1 MALPLS
7 IQLYT
12 VRDLISQKGYLPIL
26 KSISEAGYSHVELG
40 DFYGNTP
47 SAFKKVLDD
56 LGLKTSAWWAPV
68 LDPKNQSSV
77 IDTAATLGTRD
88 LVTGY
93 GPDVFENESK
103 IKPTSETLNQALD
116 FYTGKGLTISLH
128 NHWWEFHSAHY
139 DTLLQ
144 LSPKALME
152 VDIYWVQVGG
162 ADPAKVIEKY
172 GKRVRFLH
180 IKDGPAN
187 KRDSNLNMT
196 AVGQGDVKVADCVK
210 AAERAGNIAAL
221 TVELDRCATDMMEAV
236 RASYD
241 FMIKNKL
248 ATGKK

>member
-12 VRDLISQKGYLPIL
+12 VRDLIKEKGYLPVL

-40 DFYGNTP
+40 DFYGN
-47 SAFKKVLDD
+47 SAGGMKKVLDEIV
-56 LGLKTSAWWAPV
+56 LKTSAWWAPV
-68 LDPKNQSSV
+68 LDPQKRNEV
-77 IDTAATLGTRD
+77 VENAAALGTKD

-93 GPDVFENESK
+93 GPNVFESDAE
-103 IKPTSETLNQALD
+103 IKKTAETLNQALD
-116 FYTGKGLTISLH
+116 YYVPKGFTISLH
-128 NHWWEFHSAHY
+128 NHYWEFHNQRY
-139 DTLLQ
+139 DNLLQ
-144 LSPKALME
+144 LAPKAHLE

-162 ADPAKVIEKY
+162 ADPVKVIEKY
-172 GKRVRFLH
+172 GKRVRMLH

-187 KRDSNLNMT
+187 KRDSNADMT

-210 AAERAGNIAAL
+210 AAERAGNVGAL
-221 TVELDRCATDMMEAV
+221 TVELDRCATDMMDAV